1 MTNPQFNFFEA
12 LSYTELLTF
21 SSSPMPFLFCDAQN
35 YHITRMDLKEEDP
48 RDIIAGALSE
58 GGRIN
63 SAIGFRK
70 IECERRSSP

>member
-1 MTNPQFNFFEA
+1 
-12 LSYTELLTF
+12 
-21 SSSPMPFLFCDAQN
+21 MPFVFCDAEN
-35 YHITRMDLKEEDP
+35 YHVTRMDLKEEGT

-70 IECERRSSP
+70 IKCERRSSL